1 MKHILI
7 TTIAAVLLTGC
18 GKGEKKH
25 DLSDNKSKPLESVHP
40 YQKIISKQEVGI
52 GSKAGGI
59 QVGKNENPA
68 GKAALEG
75 TNLVEILRDHFSKLT
90 SSPDKFSGSN
100 PFLPN
105 IPELIDHWKKEI
117 KETKEPDKRFFLKL
131 KLIDEL
137 TRCNKNAEALALIQ
151 ETEELLELS
160 VPELD
165 RNRVERNLRFFK
177 ALTLFRIDERK
188 CCYDDF
194 RSNSCI
200 FPIIEK
206 EYLFT
211 TGNIKKA
218 NEIWG
223 ELLREQPWDY
233 RNKWM
238 FNLSNH
244 LIGNET
250 ERKLRSV
257 FPQKLGNGPTPG
269 DIETSNISNKMNLH
283 CKGLAG
289 GVIVED
295 FDQNG
300 LQDVFR
306 TSWYFDH
313 NCQLLLQTEP
323 GRFSEQTGQFM
334 LDGEVGGLNCVSTD
348 YNNDGYVD
356 ILILRG
362 GWLEGL
368 GLLPNSLLKNVN
380 GKRFENVSFETG
392 LTSAYP
398 SHSAVWADFNN
409 DGWLDLVIGNESRNG
424 AFPSE
429 FYLNHGGTVFNKQS
443 AALGFSVNAY
453 VKGLSA
459 TDYDNDGDV
468 DMFISN
474 FGGNNQLIKNLLTET
489 GELKFTDVTQ
499 AANVTGPKDSFSC
512 MFFDYNNDGHE
523 DLFVGGYG
531 SSSVSEACR
540 AYLGLTPKT
549 GTSVLYRNLG
559 NGTFQDVTGVMG
571 LNNILNV
578 MGLNHGDL
586 NADGYEDIYVGTGS
600 PSFSNLIPNR
610 LFINVGG
617 TNFVEKT
624 YESRTGSLQKGHGI
638 SFADL
643 DNDGD
648 LEIYAALGGWY
659 TGDNFKDFIFSTNRD
674 FKGLKLK
681 LKGSASN
688 ALGIGAK
695 VEAVFDDRTIFRQ
708 LFNSSSFGNNPLS
721 VYLGQAHPSQL
732 KSVTVYWPSGGITQT
747 NLIDYSGDILHL
759 IEKN

>member
-18 GKGEKKH
+18 GKGKKTH

-40 YQKIISKQEVGI
+40 YQKIINKQEVGI

-68 GKAALEG
+68 GKAALQG
-75 TNLVEILRDHFSKLT
+75 TNLVEILRDHFSELT
-90 SSPDKFSGSN
+90 SNPDKFSGSN

-283 CKGLAG
+283 CEGLAG

-409 DGWLDLVIGNESRNG
+409 DGWLDLVIGNESQNG

-559 NGTFQDVTGVMG
+559 NGTFQDVTGGMG

-578 MGLNHGDL
+578 MGMNHGDL
-586 NADGYEDIYVGTGS
+586 NADGYEDIYIGTGS

-610 LFINVGG
+610 LFINDGG

-659 TGDNFKDFIFSTNRD
+659 TGDNFKDFIFSTNRK
-674 FKGLKLK
+674 FKGLKLR
-681 LKGSASN
+681 LKGNASN
-688 ALGIGAK
+688 VLGIGVK
-695 VEAVFDDRTIFRQ
+695 VEAVFDDRKIFRQ

-721 VYLGQAHPSQL
+721 VYLGQSHPSQL

-747 NLIDYSGDILHL
+747 NLLNFSGDILYL
-759 IEKN
+759 MEKN

>member
-18 GKGEKKH
+18 GKGKKTH

-68 GKAALEG
+68 GKAALQG
-75 TNLVEILRDHFSKLT
+75 TNLVEILRDHFNELT

-151 ETEELLELS
+151 ETEGLLELS

-269 DIETSNISNKMNLH
+269 DIDTSNISNKMNLH

-295 FDQNG
+295 FDHNG

-512 MFFDYNNDGHE
+512 MFFDYYNDGHE

-559 NGTFQDVTGVMG
+559 NGTFQDVTGGMG
-571 LNNILNV
+571 LNNVLNV

-586 NADGYEDIYVGTGS
+586 NADGYEDIYIGTGS

-610 LFINVGG
+610 LFINDGG

-659 TGDNFKDFIFSTNRD
+659 TGDNFKDFIFSTNRK
-674 FKGLKLK
+674 FKGLKLR
-681 LKGSASN
+681 LKGNASN
-688 ALGIGAK
+688 VLGIGVK
-695 VEAVFDDRTIFRQ
+695 VEAVFDDRKIFRQ

-721 VYLGQAHPSQL
+721 VYLGQSHPSQL

-747 NLIDYSGDILHL
+747 NLLNFSGDILYL
-759 IEKN
+759 MEKN

>member
-18 GKGEKKH
+18 GKGKKTH

-362 GWLEGL
+362 GWLGGL

-559 NGTFQDVTGVMG
+559 NGTFQDVTGGMG

-578 MGLNHGDL
+578 MGMNHGDL
-586 NADGYEDIYVGTGS
+586 NADGYEDIYIGTGS

-610 LFINVGG
+610 LFINDGG

-659 TGDNFKDFIFSTNRD
+659 TGDNFKDFIFSTNRK
-674 FKGLKLK
+674 FKGLKLR
-681 LKGSASN
+681 LKGNASN
-688 ALGIGAK
+688 VLGIGVK
-695 VEAVFDDRTIFRQ
+695 VEAVFDDRKIFRQ

-721 VYLGQAHPSQL
+721 VYLGQSHPSQL

-747 NLIDYSGDILHL
+747 NLLNFSGDILYL
-759 IEKN
+759 MEKN

>member
-18 GKGEKKH
+18 GKGKKTH

-59 QVGKNENPA
+59 QVEKNENPA
-68 GKAALEG
+68 GKAALQG
-75 TNLVEILRDHFSKLT
+75 TNLVEILRDHFNELT
-90 SSPDKFSGSN
+90 SSPDKFSGGN

-151 ETEELLELS
+151 ETEGLLELS

-409 DGWLDLVIGNESRNG
+409 DGWLDLVIGNESQNG

-559 NGTFQDVTGVMG
+559 NGTFQDVTGGMG
-571 LNNILNV
+571 LNNVLNV

-586 NADGYEDIYVGTGS
+586 NADGYEDIYIGTGS

-610 LFINVGG
+610 LFINDGG

-659 TGDNFKDFIFSTNRD
+659 TGDNFKDFIFSTNRK
-674 FKGLKLK
+674 FKGLKLR
-681 LKGSASN
+681 LKGNASN
-688 ALGIGAK
+688 VLGIGVK
-695 VEAVFDDRTIFRQ
+695 VEAVLTTGKFSGSYSTAAALATIPCPFT
-708 LFNSSSFGNNPLS
+708 LANPIPAS
-721 VYLGQAHPSQL
+721 
-732 KSVTVYWPSGGITQT
+732 
-747 NLIDYSGDILHL
+747 
-759 IEKN
+759 

>member
-257 FPQKLGNGPTPG
+257 FAQKLGNGPTPG

-283 CKGLAG
+283 CEGLAG

-362 GWLEGL
+362 GWLGGL

-559 NGTFQDVTGVMG
+559 NGTFQDVTGGMG

-578 MGLNHGDL
+578 MGMNHGDL
-586 NADGYEDIYVGTGS
+586 NADGYEDIYIGTGS

-610 LFINVGG
+610 LFINDGG

-659 TGDNFKDFIFSTNRD
+659 TGDNFKDFIFSTNRK
-674 FKGLKLK
+674 FKGLKLR
-681 LKGSASN
+681 LKGNASN
-688 ALGIGAK
+688 VLGIGVK
-695 VEAVFDDRTIFRQ
+695 VEAVFDDRKIFRQ

-721 VYLGQAHPSQL
+721 VYLGQSHPSQL

-747 NLIDYSGDILHL
+747 NLLNFSGDILYL
-759 IEKN
+759 MEKN

>member
-1 MKHILI
+1 M
-7 TTIAAVLLTGC
+7 AGC
-18 GKGEKKH
+18 GRGEKKH
-25 DLSDNKSKPLESVHP
+25 SLSEDKSKPAESVHP
-40 YQKIISKQEVGI
+40 YQKIISRQEAGI
-52 GSKAGGI
+52 GSKVVGI
-59 QVGKNENPA
+59 QANKNPA
-68 GKAALEG
+68 GKAALNE
-75 TNLVEILRDHFSKLT
+75 TNLVAMLRENFSVLK

-100 PFLPN
+100 SFLPN
-105 IPELIDHWKKEI
+105 IPELIDHWKGAL
-117 KETKEPDKRFFLKL
+117 KETNEPDKQFFLRL

-137 TRCNKNAEALALIQ
+137 TRCARNAEALTLIQ
-151 ETEELLELS
+151 ETEGLLEVF
-160 VPELD
+160 VPEPD
-165 RNRVERNLRFFK
+165 RKRVGRNLRFFK
-177 ALTLFRIDERK
+177 ALVLFRIDERK

-200 FPIIEK
+200 FPVIEK
-206 EYLFT
+206 DYLFP

-223 ELLREQPWDY
+223 KLLREQPWDY
-233 RNKWM
+233 RTKWM
-238 FNLSNH
+238 FNMSSH
-244 LIGNET
+244 LIGNEP

-257 FPQKLGNGPTPG
+257 FPQKIANDTTPG
-269 DIETSNISNKMNLH
+269 DIETSNVSSKMNLN
-283 CKGLAG
+283 CEGLAG

-313 NCQLLLQTEP
+313 DCQLFLQTEP
-323 GRFSEQTGQFM
+323 GRFSEQTGQFG
-334 LDGEVGGLNCVSTD
+334 LQGEVGGLNCVSTD

-409 DGWLDLVIGNESRNG
+409 DGWLDLVIGNESRNDE
-424 AFPSE
+424 FPSE
-429 FYLNHGGTVFNKQS
+429 FYLNQGGIVFNEHS
-443 AALGFSVNAY
+443 GASGLNVNAY

-468 DMFISN
+468 DLFFSI
-474 FGGNNQLIKNLLTET
+474 FGGDNQLIKNLLAET
-489 GELKFTDVTQ
+489 GELKFTDVSQ
-499 AANVTGPKDSFSC
+499 VANVTGPRDSFSC

-559 NGTFQDVTGVMG
+559 DGTFQDVTGGMG

-586 NADGYEDIYVGTGS
+586 NADGHEDIYIGTGS

-610 LFINVGG
+610 LFINEGG

-659 TGDNFKDFIFSTNRD
+659 TGDNFKDFIFSTNKD
-674 FKGLKLK
+674 FKGLNLK
-681 LKGSASN
+681 LQGSASN

-695 VEAVFDDRTIFRQ
+695 VEAVFDDRTVYRQ

-721 VYLGQAHPSQL
+721 VYLGQSHSSRL
-732 KSVTVYWPSGGITQT
+732 RSVSVYWPNGGITQT
-747 NLIDYSGDILHL
+747 NLLDYSGHMLHL
-759 IEKN
+759 IEKK

>member
-75 TNLVEILRDHFSKLT
+75 TNLVEILRDHFSRLT

-257 FPQKLGNGPTPG
+257 FPQKLGNRPTPG

-283 CKGLAG
+283 CEGLAG

-362 GWLEGL
+362 GWLGGL

-559 NGTFQDVTGVMG
+559 NGTFQDVTGGMG

-578 MGLNHGDL
+578 MGMNHGDL
-586 NADGYEDIYVGTGS
+586 NADGYEDIYIGTGS

-610 LFINVGG
+610 LFINDGG

-659 TGDNFKDFIFSTNRD
+659 TGDNFKDFIFSTNRK
-674 FKGLKLK
+674 FKGLKLR
-681 LKGSASN
+681 LKGNASN
-688 ALGIGAK
+688 VLGIGVK
-695 VEAVFDDRTIFRQ
+695 VEAVFDDRKIFRQ

-721 VYLGQAHPSQL
+721 VYLGQSHPSQL

-747 NLIDYSGDILHL
+747 NLLNFSGDILYL
-759 IEKN
+759 MEKN

>member
-18 GKGEKKH
+18 GKGKKTH

-68 GKAALEG
+68 GKAALQG
-75 TNLVEILRDHFSKLT
+75 TNLVEILRDHFSELT

-151 ETEELLELS
+151 ETEGLLELS

-257 FPQKLGNGPTPG
+257 FPQKLGNGSTPG

-283 CKGLAG
+283 CEGLAG

-362 GWLEGL
+362 GWLGGL

-398 SHSAVWADFNN
+398 SHSAVVADFNN
-409 DGWLDLVIGNESRNG
+409 DGGLDLVIGNESQNG

-559 NGTFQDVTGVMG
+559 NGTFQDVTGGMG

-586 NADGYEDIYVGTGS
+586 NADVYEDIYIGTGS

-610 LFINVGG
+610 LFINAGG

-659 TGDNFKDFIFSTNRD
+659 TGDNFKDFIFSTNRK
-674 FKGLKLK
+674 FKGLKLR
-681 LKGSASN
+681 LKGNASN
-688 ALGIGAK
+688 VLGIGVK
-695 VEAVFDDRTIFRQ
+695 VEAVFDDRKIFRQ

-721 VYLGQAHPSQL
+721 VYLGQSHPSQL

-747 NLIDYSGDILHL
+747 NLLNFSGDILYL
-759 IEKN
+759 MEKN